1 MKEQIL
7 LKNKPAF
14 TMLELVMVI
23 VILGI
28 VSSIGASVIAKV
40 YESYIVQR
48 AVHRA
53 SIKTELAINQLAN
66 RLSYRID
73 RSVLARD
80 LNGANPIA
88 LSDIST
94 GTPNLGD
101 YRILEWIG
109 YENDGFV
116 AQNPPG
122 WSGFTD
128 LSHPNTVFASIETT
142 GSDLTF
148 EQTVL
153 GSLFPGSTPAILFST
168 VSYKNNLGVASDYNA
183 LCMYTGVNGCIF
195 PVNIA
200 GTTLTFTGVGD
211 RVNTQMIY
219 NEFYKLAASAYA
231 VVPDTIPHQVIQ
243 GGLMYGI

>member
-1 MKEQIL
+1 MYLQEILTGQI
-7 LKNKPAF
+7 
-14 TMLELVMVI
+14 
-23 VILGI
+23 
-28 VSSIGASVIAKV
+28 
-40 YESYIVQR
+40 
-48 AVHRA
+48 
-53 SIKTELAINQLAN
+53 
-66 RLSYRID
+66 
-73 RSVLARD
+73 
-80 LNGANPIA
+80 PIA

-231 VVPDTIPHQVIQ
+231 VVPDTIPHQVIPGGTNVWDLNLAYNYQPWQ
-243 GGLMYGI
+243 GENYATATSSLLLKNVSVFRFTQEASSLRIKLCVIEAIGDTELSICKEKAVIR